1 MLPPGAAANFETSPS
16 TAPMNESL
24 SLITRLFDHM
34 AWADARTLAAL
45 QTLDGPHLK
54 AQDLFAHLLAAEHV
68 WLRRIQQRAP
78 DLVVWPT
85 LDLQGCEALA
95 TATHAGFRTVLGGMT
110 LGMLSA
116 PVHYANSAGTPF
128 STPLQ
133 DILLHVTHH
142 GMYHR
147 GQVALLVREAGG
159 TPIATDFISYVRE
172 QDA

>member
-1 MLPPGAAANFETSPS
+1 MDDSV
-16 TAPMNESL
+16 

-34 AWADARTLAAL
+34 AWADTRTLATL
-45 QTLDGPHLK
+45 HTLDGPHLQ
-54 AQDLFAHLLAAEHV
+54 AQDLFAHLLASEHV
-68 WLRRIQQRAP
+68 WLRRIQQRTP

-95 TATHAGFRTVLGGMT
+95 NATHAGFRCVLGAVTPG
-110 LGMLSA
+110 LLSA
-116 PVHYANSAGTPF
+116 PVHYANSSGMSF
-128 STPLQ
+128 STTLR

-147 GQVALLVREAGG
+147 GQVALLVRAAGG
-159 TPIATDFISYVRE
+159 MPVTTDFISYVRE